1 MLKFWSLY
9 SSTGDQL
16 VEILNPGKM
25 QVGISENKQLRT
37 PDMVKEALKTSKKNW
52 SVAGLRA
59 EHAYKWD

>member
-25 QVGISENKQLRT
+25 QIGISENKQLRT
-37 PDMVKEALKTSKKNW
+37 PDMVKEALKTSKKN
-52 SVAGLRA
+52 
-59 EHAYKWD
+59 